1 MTSSDRRWRLF
12 RSRRLS
18 KRDVVSYTNTN
29 ANMSEAKRIAEGSE
43 SGQAMTE
50 YVILLFGCML
60 TLLGVLMPMANAIHT
75 YMKSIYFCVSLP
87 YP

>member
-1 MTSSDRRWRLF
+1 
-12 RSRRLS
+12 LS
-18 KRDVVSYTNTN
+18 KRDAVSYTEVKVST
-29 ANMSEAKRIAEGSE
+29 AKPISKAGER
-43 SGQAMTE
+43 GQGMTE

-60 TLLGVLMPMANAIHT
+60 TLLGILMPMANAIHT

>member
-1 MTSSDRRWRLF
+1 MMSDARRWRPF
-12 RSRRLS
+12 CSRRLS
-18 KRDVVSYTNTN
+18 KRDTMSYTGSK
-29 ANMSEAKRIAEGSE
+29 MSEGRRVPEAGE

>member
-1 MTSSDRRWRLF
+1 MTADARRRWTF
-12 RSRRLS
+12 GSRRLS
-18 KRDVVSYTNTN
+18 KRDAVSYTEVK
-29 ANMSEAKRIAEGSE
+29 MSKAKPIPQAGAG
-43 SGQAMTE
+43 GQAMTE

>member
-1 MTSSDRRWRLF
+1 MMSDARRWRPF
-12 RSRRLS
+12 CSRRLS
-18 KRDVVSYTNTN
+18 KRDAVSYTK
-29 ANMSEAKRIAEGSE
+29 AEMSEVNPIPKAGEG
-43 SGQAMTE
+43 GQAMTE

>member
-1 MTSSDRRWRLF
+1 MTSDARRWPPF
-12 RSRRLS
+12 CSRRLS
-18 KRDVVSYTNTN
+18 KRDAVSYTK
-29 ANMSEAKRIAEGSE
+29 AKMSEGESVPKASE
-43 SGQAMTE
+43 SGQGMIE

-60 TLLGVLMPMANAIHT
+60 GLLVILTPMANAIHT

>member
-1 MTSSDRRWRLF
+1 MTVRDRFRGLF
-12 RSRRLS
+12 PPRRLS
-18 KRDVVSYTNTN
+18 KRDAVIYKRTE
-29 ANMSEAKRIAEGSE
+29 MSEGKPIPRAGE
-43 SGQAMTE
+43 SGQGMTE

-60 TLLGVLMPMANAIHT
+60 TLLGILMPMANAIHT

>member
-1 MTSSDRRWRLF
+1 MTLRGPLWRLF
-12 RSRRLS
+12 RSHRLS
-18 KRDVVSYTNTN
+18 KRAVVSYTK
-29 ANMSEAKRIAEGSE
+29 ANMSAAQPIVEANE
-43 SGQAMTE
+43 SGQAMVE

-60 TLLGVLMPMANAIHT
+60 GLLVILMPMANAIHT

>member
-1 MTSSDRRWRLF
+1 MKSSARRWWLF
-12 RSRRLS
+12 RSVRLS
-18 KRDVVSYTNTN
+18 KRHRLSYTK
-29 ANMSEAKRIAEGSE
+29 ANMSEAKSIPEASE
-43 SGQAMTE
+43 SGQAMSE

>member
-1 MTSSDRRWRLF
+1 MTSSGRCWRLF

-18 KRDVVSYTNTN
+18 KRDVVSYTS
-29 ANMSEAKRIAEGSE
+29 ANMSEANRIAEGSE

>member
-1 MTSSDRRWRLF
+1 MRSSTRRWRLL

-18 KRDVVSYTNTN
+18 KRDAVSYTR
-29 ANMSEAKRIAEGSE
+29 AKMSEAQPIAEASE
-43 SGQAMTE
+43 SGQAMIE

-60 TLLGVLMPMANAIHT
+60 GLLVILMPMANAIHT

>member
-1 MTSSDRRWRLF
+1 MTSSARRRRLF
-12 RSRRLS
+12 RSHRLS
-18 KRDVVSYTNTN
+18 KRDVVSYTK
-29 ANMSEAKRIAEGSE
+29 ASMSEAKPNPEARE
-43 SGQAMTE
+43 SGQAMSE

-60 TLLGVLMPMANAIHT
+60 GLLVILMPMANAIHT